1 MSAPLTH
8 VANRPAVQHGGV
20 NWDMWRRWTLFTALG
35 ELVGFSAPAIAMAAG
50 TVAGWN
56 DTTQVVV
63 AVLAGAVE
71 GAVLGLAQWLALR
84 RYLTTLSGWAWVM
97 ATAIGAMAAYLL
109 AMIAV
114 ALGGSGPYPIALLA
128 VVGVVFGAG
137 FLVSIGFP
145 QWLVLRHHVPHA
157 GWWISTN
164 AAAWPLGVA
173 VPFIVLALVP
183 NTAAFWVW
191 VVMGIIGGLL
201 MGLLVGAITGV
212 TLVRLLRNQGGAGT
226 PRAAV

>member
-20 NWDMWRRWTLFTALG
+20 SWEMWRRWTLFTALG

-50 TVAGWN
+50 TVAGWT

-71 GAVLGLAQWLALR
+71 GAVLGLAQWLVLR
-84 RYLTTLSGWAWVM
+84 RYVTTLNGSAWVM

-114 ALGGSGPYPIALLA
+114 ALGASGPYPVALLA
-128 VVGVVFGAG
+128 IVGVVFGAG
-137 FLVSIGFP
+137 FLLSIGFP
-145 QWLVLRHHVPHA
+145 QWLVLRHYVPRA
-157 GWWISTN
+157 GRWISTN